1 MKNITYNNKNYLG
14 IKEGVVPPAPQY
26 LWINSEDNKLY
37 KFGNTGWE
45 PIRDEVLKGFTA
57 EQIEEILN
65 SIENKV
71 DKEPGKGLSTNDY
84 TNEEKAQVA
93 EVENKANKNGRY
105 LDLAAGYYVGNVEL
119 SEEVKSGNLNTNG
132 SLTPSTSSH
141 LCVDISHLSGA
152 EKIAIKTTSNSQYSA
167 LWALW
172 QYELP
177 LTGTDISKK
186 VAQGPL
192 CSESQEAIIDL
203 SLYAEKSPKY
213 LYVAIGAEGNSASAT
228 LIEGGKRNIAKKFEE
243 VEEKIGKSSV
253 LPNGVYPEMAAGNYT
268 YNLDIPQEVMIGSLN
283 NGGGITASTAVR
295 YLRVDL
301 SKIAHN
307 IVLSVSTTNIS
318 ANSSLWALFEKPFE
332 DFSWGA
338 TQKGKGEPCSV
349 TQSADI
355 DLSKY
360 PTANYLYVSIGSP
373 TNTASVTAPAQT
385 KDINERFKEVEIPVP
400 NIVLPSEIDIAVGD
414 TLNLYHKSMVEACDI
429 DNYQVELLSN
439 VGQSFPRYYTFK
451 PSSSQA
457 GDSYTLTLNLKDS
470 KGTIVRS
477 ATTTIVV
484 KSVPTTNEAKNILT
498 LGASMVANGNIA
510 YELKRRLTTTSGDG
524 KPDNPTGI
532 GLSNLS
538 FVGRLMPENADVQQE
553 ATGGWAWR
561 DYVSQGRQAY
571 RFQVSGV
578 KSINMGDVYVGGDLT
593 FTITEINVTDGVGN
607 IRCTYTGSGSIPTS
621 GNLTRNKG
629 NGDATIAYS
638 SYASETYNP
647 FYNDG
652 VLDIQHYAD
661 LYCNGNID
669 ILIAVC
675 GTNDLFTTRPI
686 VEIMEDVKTF
696 ARAYHADFP
705 NGKLI
710 LSTLP
715 LPSPIGGM
723 GANYNATKD
732 NYYNIALR
740 MFGFAKGIYDMCKDS
755 EFADWVIDCATLQT
769 FDIDNL
775 YPYTEKPVNNRM
787 PSVKEKIGTNG
798 VHPTVEGYKTIA
810 DALYSTVVGLL

>member
-1 MKNITYNNKNYLG
+1 MADYRSNK
-14 IKEGVVPPAPQY
+14 
-26 LWINSEDNKLY
+26 
-37 KFGNTGWE
+37 TC
-45 PIRDEVLKGFTA
+45 A
-57 EQIEEILN
+57 EIDAILDD
-65 SIENKV
+65 IENKV
-71 DKEPGKGLSTNDY
+71 DKIGGKGLSTNDY
-84 TNEEKAQVA
+84 TDEEKKKLN
-93 EVENKANKNGRY
+93 NKA
-105 LDLAAGYYVGNVEL
+105 DTDGYYPNMSAGNYTLPQQNIEGTIAL
-119 SEEVKSGNLNTNG
+119 GNLNIVGN
-132 SLTPSTSSH
+132 LTSSTSSH
-141 LCVDISHLSGA
+141 LCVDISHLSGTGKVA
-152 EKIAIKTTSNSQYSA
+152 VKTTSNSQYSS

-177 LTGTDISKK
+177 LTGVDVSKK

-228 LIEGGKRNIAKKFEE
+228 LIGGGKRNIAEKFDE

-253 LPNGVYPEMAAGNYT
+253 LPNGIYPDMAAGNYT
-268 YNLDIPQEVMIGSLN
+268 YNLDIPQKVMNGSLN
-283 NGGGITASTAVR
+283 NGGGITSTSELR

-301 SKIAHN
+301 SKIARN
-307 IVLSVSTTNIS
+307 TVLSVRTTNT
-318 ANSSLWALFEKPFE
+318 SSSSLLWALFVKPFE
-332 DFSWGA
+332 DFSWEA
-338 TQKGKGEPCSV
+338 NQKGKGEPCSV
-349 TQSADI
+349 SQVATI
-355 DLSKY
+355 DLAKY
-360 PTANYLYVSIGSP
+360 PTANYLYVSIGNP
-373 TNTASVTAPAQT
+373 TNTASVTAPTQR
-385 KDINERFKEVEIPVP
+385 KNINERFKEVEIPVP
-400 NIVLPSEIDIAVGD
+400 NIFLPSEIDIAVGD

-429 DNYQVELLSN
+429 YNYQVELLSN

-457 GDSYTLTLNLKDS
+457 GSSYTLTLNLKDS
-470 KGTIVRS
+470 NGTIVTS

-484 KSVPTTNEAKNILT
+484 KSVPTTSEGKNILT
-498 LGASMVANGNIA
+498 LGASMVANGNIT

-524 KPDNPTGI
+524 TPANPTGI
-532 GLSNLS
+532 GLSNIS
-538 FVGRLMPENADVQQE
+538 FVGRKKADYADVQQE

-578 KSINMGDVYVGGDLT
+578 NSINMGDVYVGGGLT

-621 GNLTRNKG
+621 GNLTRNTG

-638 SYASETYNP
+638 SYVSETYNP
-647 FYNDG
+647 FWNGDK
-652 VLDIQHYAD
+652 LDIKHYAD
-661 LYCNGNID
+661 QYCNGDID

-675 GTNDLFTTRPI
+675 GTNDLFTARPI
-686 VEIMEDVKTF
+686 AEIMDDVKTF
-696 ARAYHADFP
+696 AMAYHTAFP
-705 NGKLI
+705 NGKFI

-740 MFGFAKGIYDMCKDS
+740 MFGFAKGIYDMCRDS
-755 EFADWVIDCATLQT
+755 EFASYVVGCSTLQT

-775 YPYTEKPVNNRM
+775 YPYAEKPVNNRM
-787 PSVKEKIGTNG
+787 PNVKEKIGSNG
-798 VHPTVEGYKTIA
+798 VHPTIEGYKTIA